1 MIKYYSGLGTSI
13 MRTRRLLYL
22 SAEKARLH
30 IYDNTLCVSKS
41 LHTHEAVIHNTTAN
55 YQRSLLVSSQ
65 YSSQHAI
72 SRYGKLPSRNSFQL
86 YSGPDTESSRDTD
99 PEEQQRKANLGSMI
113 ETLKDLIP
121 NILTKSLPKSIIS
134 KDIYL
139 RVCPTHTQELN
150 MYVPVLKGHVPYYT
164 TCKTLQ
170 FILTSIILNPKVKLH
185 IQSIKASTKNGDQN
199 LEPQALFPDTT
210 KIHVRWVTCSEGCS
224 HLSAKDEGSGIDKGS
239 SGSQN
244 YLSTSDAK
252 LGSHSWSQIDTRK
265 LLHNPNSDTKGPNV
279 SSSGSISS
287 TVANLTS
294 GLIGLTKESRKL
306 ERIIS
311 GIFIFELNP
320 QNDSILVHTIE
331 DVNIIEKTETQDVD
345 GELRVC

>member
-1 MIKYYSGLGTSI
+1 MS
-13 MRTRRLLYL
+13 TRRLLYL

-30 IYDNTLCVSKS
+30 ICDNALCAPKS
-41 LHTHEAVIHNTTAN
+41 LHAHEAVIIKTIAN
-55 YQRSLLVSSQ
+55 YQRNMIVSSQ
-65 YSSQHAI
+65 YSSQKAI
-72 SRYGKLPSRNSFQL
+72 SPYGVLPSTNSFWL
-86 YSGPDTESSRDTD
+86 HSGHDTERSGVTD

-139 RVCPTHTQELN
+139 RICPTHTQELN

-185 IQSIKASTKNGDQN
+185 IQSIKASKNNGDQN
-199 LEPQALFPDTT
+199 LDPQALFPDTT

-224 HLSAKDEGSGIDKGS
+224 HLSAKEEGSGRDKGS
-239 SGSQN
+239 SRSQN

-252 LGSHSWSQIDTRK
+252 LGSHSWLEIDTRK
-265 LLHNPNSDTKGPNV
+265 LLHNSNPDTKSPNV

-311 GIFIFELNP
+311 GIFIFELNT